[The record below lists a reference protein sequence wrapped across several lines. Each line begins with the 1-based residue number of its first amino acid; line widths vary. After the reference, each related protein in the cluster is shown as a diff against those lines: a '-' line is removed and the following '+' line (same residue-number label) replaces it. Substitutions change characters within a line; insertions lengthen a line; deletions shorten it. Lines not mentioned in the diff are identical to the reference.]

1 MKRMMGELREQ
12 LEKFGGKSK
21 QSTNH
26 KFMEEVCYKENL
38 ELGIRTRASG
48 GTLSSETV
56 GDSEG
61 KVLEGLEGE
70 VRQEVIGVNSGGSS
84 RSSSEPLDQS
94 ANVESLMS
102 GDDVGDSM
110 MMTKEGKQ
118 LEMTIGE
125 SSETIRAVRRGLSR
139 EGVL

>member
-1 MKRMMGELREQ
+1 MIRELGEQ
-12 LEKFGGKSK
+12 PEKFGGKSK

-26 KFMEEVCYKENL
+26 KSMEEVCYKENL
-38 ELGIRTRASG
+38 ELEDQSKDSG
-48 GTLSSETV
+48 QTLSSEMI
-56 GDSEG
+56 GD
-61 KVLEGLEGE
+61 LEGEVSEVLEGE

-84 RSSSEPLDQS
+84 RSGSESLKQS
-94 ANVESLMS
+94 VNVESLIDR
-102 GDDVGDSM
+102 DDVGNSM

-118 LEMTIGE
+118 LETTIEE